1 MKRLPFFLVF
11 FFMSVTL
18 LAQTYLDV
26 TPGYGTLNAA
36 IAANQGNVI
45 YRLQAGG
52 WYGLNAIIS
61 NAGFNLTI
69 VGTTPANSTTMKAE
83 IQTGSD
89 ATGVPFVNMFQIS
102 QNLTLKNLFIVDANS
117 NNVQAGSF
125 LIAMLATATVT
136 IDSCVFDPLSITNQL
151 LSAGSSTFPRA
162 YFTNNLLLRSGQ
174 ETDPNDGALF
184 EIGGATGNGWDTLY
198 VENNTFVNSGTW
210 TVTNDNFT
218 SGVDHFVWFNHNT
231 FLFHKSQLFWSWYS
245 TARYFTNNLL
255 YDFNTQPW
263 VMAWNAFFPD
273 GSAIPETDQSRFSLI
288 SADTLMITDTT
299 TKVTSYETFPSVRKD
314 FVEYNLDYTN
324 PNILSIPAWGQTHT
338 LNNDG
343 VTPIPLSYL
352 MPLVQPVDSIAVSR
366 EAQMFNDHKNFPGFM
381 YGNESDNVDPKWS
394 QPVIY
399 QLEDSLIAW
408 SLIGC
413 QVHTWGWNPA
423 LLPPTTAWP
432 KYWFNADTNGLGNP
446 TAWPRFDGTYT
457 NKQVLTSSIE
467 GMPLGD
473 LNWFPTQKALW
484 LANQK
489 AIMSHILSE
498 NTAQMSITGVTKSNN
513 KIPYSFALSQN
524 YPNPF
529 NPTTMIQYSI
539 AKSGPVTLKVY
550 NVIGQVV
557 ATLVNQ
563 QQQAGNYTVNFNA
576 NRLASGIYMYRIE
589 SGSFSSTKKMTYL
602 K

>member
-1 MKRLPFFLVF
+1 
-11 FFMSVTL
+11 
-18 LAQTYLDV
+18 
-26 TPGYGTLNAA
+26 
-36 IAANQGNVI
+36 
-45 YRLQAGG
+45 
-52 WYGLNAIIS
+52 
-61 NAGFNLTI
+61 
-69 VGTTPANSTTMKAE
+69 
-83 IQTGSD
+83 
-89 ATGVPFVNMFQIS
+89 
-102 QNLTLKNLFIVDANS
+102 
-117 NNVQAGSF
+117 
-125 LIAMLATATVT
+125 
-136 IDSCVFDPLSITNQL
+136 
-151 LSAGSSTFPRA
+151 
-162 YFTNNLLLRSGQ
+162 
-174 ETDPNDGALF
+174 
-184 EIGGATGNGWDTLY
+184 
-198 VENNTFVNSGTW
+198 
-210 TVTNDNFT
+210 
-218 SGVDHFVWFNHNT
+218 
-231 FLFHKSQLFWSWYS
+231 
-245 TARYFTNNLL
+245 
-255 YDFNTQPW
+255 
-263 VMAWNAFFPD
+263 MAWNAFFPD
-273 GSAIPETDQSRFSLI
+273 GSAIPETKQSRFSLI

-352 MPLVQPVDSIAVSR
+352 MPLVQPLDSIAVSR
-366 EAQMFNDHKNFPGFM
+366 EAQMFNDHVNFPGFM